1 MRLSDIIYIILTMLE
16 NPPVVLIYFDFKGMA
31 HVARHLLCY
40 LGVPFVDVLLD
51 RLEEQRKTLPPS
63 VF

>member
-1 MRLSDIIYIILTMLE
+1 MLE